1 MAVRTRDRVLDAALS
16 AFGTRGYDAT
26 SLDDVAA
33 EVGVTKQA
41 ILYHFPTK
49 EELLRASID
58 VAAEELR
65 VSLGTAAMSGA
76 VGFERIE
83 AIVRATFGLAA
94 RRPEVL
100 GLVRSITRQGG
111 SAAGE
116 LAARLSAMLDDAV
129 MFIEH
134 EMDAGRFRRLEPRML
149 LLAIYSAVVGVA
161 TEPEVMRALGV
172 EPDLRSIV
180 QARRQTIDF
189 LRAALVL
196 PTGPAAE
203 PPKPAGS

>member
-1 MAVRTRDRVLDAALS
+1 MRVMAAVHTRDRVLDAALS

-33 EVGVTKQA
+33 EVGITKQA

-49 EELLRASID
+49 EELLRASIE
-58 VAAEELR
+58 VAATELDIAL
-65 VSLGTAAMSGA
+65 SHAARSGGA
-76 VGFERIE
+76 GFARIE
-83 AIVRATFGLAA
+83 SLVRATFSLAA

-111 SAAGE
+111 QASVE
-116 LAARLSAMLDDAV
+116 LAGRMSEMLEGAV
-129 MFIEH
+129 RFIEA

-149 LLAIYSAVVGVA
+149 LLAIYSAVVGAA
-161 TEPEVMRALGV
+161 TEPEVMRALGI

-180 QARRQTIDF
+180 RARRQTIDF
-189 LRAALVL
+189 LRAALL
-196 PTGPAAE
+196 IDPTA
-203 PPKPAGS
+203 

>member
-1 MAVRTRDRVLDAALS
+1 MAAVRTRDRVLDAALF

-26 SLDDVAA
+26 SLDEVAS
-33 EVGVTKQA
+33 EVGITKQA

-49 EELLRASID
+49 EELLRASIE
-58 VAAEELR
+58 VAAVELG
-65 VSLGTAAMSGA
+65 SALSNAAKAGGE
-76 VGFERIE
+76 GFGRIE
-83 AIVRATFGLAA
+83 SLVRATFSLAA

-111 SAAGE
+111 GASAE
-116 LAARLSAMLDDAV
+116 LAARMSEMLEDAV
-129 MFIEH
+129 RFIEA

-161 TEPEVMRALGV
+161 TEPEVMRALGI

-189 LRAALVL
+189 LRAALL
-196 PTGPAAE
+196 TDP
-203 PPKPAGS
+203 S

>member
-1 MAVRTRDRVLDAALS
+1 MLDAALS

-33 EVGVTKQA
+33 TVGVTKQA

-58 VAAEELR
+58 VAVAE
-65 VSLGTAAMSGA
+65 LGGALGRAALAGGE
-76 VGFERIE
+76 GFQRIE
-83 AIVRATFGLAA
+83 ALVRATFSLAA

-100 GLVRSITRQGG
+100 GLVRAITRQGG
-111 SAAGE
+111 AASGE
-116 LAARLSAMLDDAV
+116 LASQMSDMLEDAV
-129 MFIEH
+129 VFIET
-134 EMDAGRFRRLEPRML
+134 EMAAGRFRRLEPRML

-161 TEPEVMRALGV
+161 TEPEVMRALGI

-180 QARRQTIDF
+180 TARRQTVDF

-196 PTGPAAE
+196 E
-203 PPKPAGS
+203 DDD

>member
-1 MAVRTRDRVLDAALS
+1 MAAARTKDRVLDAALS
-16 AFGTRGYDAT
+16 AFGTKGYDST

-58 VAAEELR
+58 VAVDELGAALGQAARGAE
-65 VSLGTAAMSGA
+65 G
-76 VGFERIE
+76 GFGRIE
-83 AIVRATFGLAA
+83 ALVRATFSLAA

-100 GLVRSITRQGG
+100 GLVRAITRQGG
-111 SAAGE
+111 AASAE
-116 LAARLSAMLDDAV
+116 LAGRMSEMLEEAV
-129 MFIEH
+129 SFIEA

-149 LLAIYSAVVGVA
+149 LLAVYSAVVGVA
-161 TEPEVMRALGV
+161 TEPEVMRALGI
-172 EPDLRSIV
+172 EPDLRSIA

-196 PTGPAAE
+196 PNEVPDKVPGT
-203 PPKPAGS
+203 